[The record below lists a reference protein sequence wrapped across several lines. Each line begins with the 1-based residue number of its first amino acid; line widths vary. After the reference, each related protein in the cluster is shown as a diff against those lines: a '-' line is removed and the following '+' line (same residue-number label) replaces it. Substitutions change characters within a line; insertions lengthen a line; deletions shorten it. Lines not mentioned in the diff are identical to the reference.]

1 MAVYK
6 AQEKEGF
13 VQGIINWFL
22 RTGVSLVI
30 PVVTF
35 LVLFYS
41 FRFLRDSEANKF
53 LIAVVAISVGV
64 LGVWALFWSMD
75 ILVSRVLPTDRLR
88 EIVRPFVFVG
98 PALVILGAY
107 LVYPTIDTIW
117 RSFHGP
123 QSENFIGL
131 QNYVFVFT
139 TQDLLIAMR
148 NNVLWLVIG
157 TTFTVSFGLVI
168 AVLVDR
174 IKNEAV
180 AKAFIFLPMAI
191 SFVGASVIWRFVYFF
206 QPPGRPQI
214 GLLNAII
221 TSVGFEPIGW
231 LITRDFALNTLM
243 LIVIMI
249 WLQTGFAMVILSA
262 ALKGVPG
269 ELLEAARIDGANEFE
284 IFFKILVPYIRGTI
298 ITVTTTIAIGILK
311 VFDIVF
317 VMTSG
322 QNQTEV
328 IANRMYAEMFR
339 FRDFGRGSAL
349 AVVLFLAVTPIIVS
363 NIRDLRERRVR

>member
-1 MAVYK
+1 
-6 AQEKEGF
+6 
-13 VQGIINWFL
+13 
-22 RTGVSLVI
+22 
-30 PVVTF
+30 
-35 LVLFYS
+35 
-41 FRFLRDSEANKF
+41 
-53 LIAVVAISVGV
+53 
-64 LGVWALFWSMD
+64 
-75 ILVSRVLPTDRLR
+75 
-88 EIVRPFVFVG
+88 
-98 PALVILGAY
+98 
-107 LVYPTIDTIW
+107 
-117 RSFHGP
+117 
-123 QSENFIGL
+123 
-131 QNYVFVFT
+131 
-139 TQDLLIAMR
+139 MR

-157 TTFTVSFGLVI
+157 TLFTVSFGLVI

-174 IKNEAV
+174 IKNEAI

-214 GLLNAII
+214 GLLNAFI
-221 TSVGFEPIGW
+221 TTLGFEPVGW
-231 LITRDFALNTLM
+231 LITRTFALNTLC
-243 LIVIMI
+243 LVVIMV

-269 ELLEAARIDGANEFE
+269 EILEAARIDGANEFE
-284 IFFKILVPYIRGTI
+284 IFFQILVPYIKGTI
-298 ITVTTTIAIGILK
+298 ITVTTTIAIGVLK

-363 NIRDLRERRVR
+363 NIRDIRERRAR

>member
-1 MAVYK
+1 MAIYK
-6 AQEKEGF
+6 TQEKEGF
-13 VQGIINWFL
+13 WQAIVNWFA
-22 RTGVSLVI
+22 RAGVSLVV

-35 LVLFYS
+35 AVLWWS
-41 FRFLRDSEANKF
+41 FRFMRDAEASRF
-53 LIAVVAISVGV
+53 LIAIVALAVGV
-64 LGVWALFWSMD
+64 FGVWALFWSMD
-75 ILVSRVLPTDRLR
+75 ILVSRLLPTDRLR

-98 PALVILGAY
+98 PALVILGTY
-107 LVYPTIDTIW
+107 LVYPTIFTAYL
-117 RSFHGP
+117 SFFGP
-123 QSENFIGL
+123 VGENFVGL
-131 QNYVFVFT
+131 QNYVFIFT
-139 TQDLLIAMR
+139 TPDLLIALR
-148 NNVLWLVIG
+148 NNVLWLLIG
-157 TTFTVSFGLVI
+157 TTFTISFGLVI

-191 SFVGASVIWRFVYFF
+191 SFVGASVIWRFIYFF

-214 GLLNAII
+214 GLLNAFI
-221 TSVGFEPIGW
+221 TTLGFEPVGW
-231 LITRDFALNTLM
+231 LITRTFALNTIM

-269 ELLEAARIDGANEFE
+269 ELLEAARIDGANEFQ
-284 IFFKILVPYIRGTI
+284 IFFKVLVPYIKGTI
-298 ITVTTTIAIGILK
+298 ITVTTTIAILILK

-328 IANRMYAEMFR
+328 IANRMYSEMFR
-339 FRDFGRGSAL
+339 FRNFGQGSAL
-349 AVVLFLAVTPIIVS
+349 AVILFLAVTPIIVS
-363 NIRDLRERRVR
+363 NIRDLRERSGK

>member
-13 VQGIINWFL
+13 IGGIINWFL
-22 RTGVSLVI
+22 RTGVSLVV

-41 FRFLRDSEANKF
+41 FRFLRDTEANRF
-53 LIAVVAISVGV
+53 LIAAVAITVGV

-75 ILVSRVLPTDRLR
+75 ILVSRILPTDGLR

-107 LVYPTIDTIW
+107 LVYPTVFTIW
-117 RSFHGP
+117 ISFFGP
-123 QSENFIGL
+123 QSENFVGL
-131 QNYVFVFT
+131 QNYIFVFT
-139 TQDLLIAMR
+139 TQDLLLALR

-157 TTFTVSFGLVI
+157 TTFTVSFGLII

-221 TSVGFEPIGW
+221 TSVGFEPVGW
-231 LITRDFALNTLM
+231 LITRDFALNTIM

-284 IFFKILVPYIRGTI
+284 IFFQILIPYIKGTI
-298 ITVTTTIAIGILK
+298 ITVTTTIAILILK

-328 IANRMYAEMFR
+328 IANRMYSEMFR

-349 AVVLFLAVTPIIVS
+349 AVILFVAVTPIIIS
-363 NIRDLRERRVR
+363 NIRDLRERRAR